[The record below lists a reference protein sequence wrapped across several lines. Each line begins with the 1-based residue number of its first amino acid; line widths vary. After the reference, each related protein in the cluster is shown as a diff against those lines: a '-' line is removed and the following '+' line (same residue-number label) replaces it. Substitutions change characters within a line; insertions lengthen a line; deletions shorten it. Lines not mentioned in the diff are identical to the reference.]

1 MEPPKL
7 TEMEPIKKIYSII
20 SNKDRKY
27 SIEITN
33 HHNLIFIY
41 SFYED
46 DLKKDEYQK
55 EFKIEEL
62 KLNKYLSIL
71 DSIDEIFYEIINI
84 FDKKLSQIKLLEE
97 TNKLIINIPLEGAK
111 INKIILNL
119 DSKIKTTDEKYDE
132 LYNIIIKL
140 KKENNNLK
148 INLQKNEE
156 EINELKKC
164 PHPIGAVYTQ
174 YPNCKEPKELWPQTN
189 WELLNFNGAF
199 FRAVGGKSLEFG
211 KLQNEGLPNIT
222 GNKLLGWTDSSGGG
236 IIMCEST
243 NINKSALYSYK
254 DSNYYSFYYSNPHST
269 KYTPYHH
276 NILGFN
282 ANKANSIFGNSEHVT
297 PENYAIKIWKRMS

>member
-1 MEPPKL
+1 M
-7 TEMEPIKKIYSII
+7 
-20 SNKDRKY
+20 
-27 SIEITN
+27 
-33 HHNLIFIY
+33 
-41 SFYED
+41 
-46 DLKKDEYQK
+46 
-55 EFKIEEL
+55 
-62 KLNKYLSIL
+62 NKYLSIL
-71 DSIDEIFYEIINI
+71 DSVDEIFNEIINL

-164 PHPIGAVYTQ
+164 PHPNGAVYTQ

-199 FRAVGGKSLEFG
+199 F
-211 KLQNEGLPNIT
+211 
-222 GNKLLGWTDSSGGG
+222 
-236 IIMCEST
+236 
-243 NINKSALYSYK
+243 
-254 DSNYYSFYYSNPHST
+254 
-269 KYTPYHH
+269 
-276 NILGFN
+276 
-282 ANKANSIFGNSEHVT
+282 
-297 PENYAIKIWKRMS
+297 